1 MPFSDGIM
9 LFIVFIFVGI
19 LAYKM
24 IESYKNKEQ

>member
-19 LAYKM
+19 LIYKM
-24 IESYKNKEQ
+24 IKTYKNEDK

>member
-19 LAYKM
+19 LIYKM
-24 IESYKNKEQ
+24 INTYKDKD